1 MSHKGMCVYQNL
13 LELTQRRGP
22 FKRFQEVLGDAIA
35 TY

>member
-1 MSHKGMCVYQNL
+1 MSHKGMRVYQNL

-22 FKRFQEVLGDAIA
+22 CKRFQEVLGDAIA